1 MNILVAFC
9 HPVPDSFGAVL
20 RDATVAAL
28 AGHETTLVDLYAGHD
43 LPRGFTDADAD
54 ALEWADAVVLVYP
67 TWWAS
72 LPAPLMGWV
81 EAGLDRDRWRHLR
94 RVVAITTH
102 GSSKL
107 VNLLT
112 GGVGRRIVRRGLPR
126 LMSPGA
132 YGRYIPLYGM
142 DTIDDAARHDF
153 LESLPTALTHALE

>member
-1 MNILVAFC
+1 MNVLVAFC

-28 AGHETTLVDLYAGHD
+28 AAHETKVIDLYEGHD
-43 LPRGFTDADAD
+43 LPREFSAGDVE
-54 ALEWADAVVLVYP
+54 ALGWAHAIVLVYP

-81 EAGLDRDRWRHLR
+81 EAGLDRDGWRHLA

-102 GSSKL
+102 GSSRL
-107 VNLLT
+107 VNVLT

-126 LMSPGA
+126 LMSPDA
-132 YGRYIPLYGM
+132 YGRFIPLYGM
-142 DTIDDAARHDF
+142 DTIDDAERHEF
-153 LESLPTALTHALE
+153 LESLPAALARALE